1 MYVVM
6 QGAVRLAG
14 AVAARVVTRTMEV
27 VRLDASRALQSPG
40 LMAHARDG
48 ACAAAVVAS
57 PHWQASAAV
66 AHPAA
71 LSGSRPTVRWL
82 AKNAGAPPVKVTFKN
97 SAGDV
102 VSVCACTE
110 CVHVCVCACVRVC
123 VCACVRACECLGVCG
138 CV

>member
-1 MYVVM
+1 MSVVM

-27 VRLDASRALQSPG
+27 VRLDASRTRALQSAG
-40 LMAHARDG
+40 LMAHARAG
-48 ACAAAVVAS
+48 ACAAVVVAS

-66 AHPAA
+66 AHPTA

-102 VSVCACTE
+102 VSACACIE
-110 CVHVCVCACVRVC
+110 CVRACVH
-123 VCACVRACECLGVCG
+123 ACECLGVCG

>member
-1 MYVVM
+1 MSVVM

-27 VRLDASRALQSPG
+27 VRLDASRALQSAG
-40 LMAHARDG
+40 LMAHARAG
-48 ACAAAVVAS
+48 ACAAVVVAS
-57 PHWQASAAV
+57 PRWQASAAV

-102 VSVCACTE
+102 VSACACIE
-110 CVHVCVCACVRVC
+110 CVRVC
-123 VCACVRACECLGVCG
+123 VRVCVYACECLGVCG